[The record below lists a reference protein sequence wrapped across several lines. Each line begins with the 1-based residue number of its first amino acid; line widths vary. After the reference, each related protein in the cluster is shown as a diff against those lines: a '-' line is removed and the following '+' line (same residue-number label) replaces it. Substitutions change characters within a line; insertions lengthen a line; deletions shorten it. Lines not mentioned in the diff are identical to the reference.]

1 MQTPAQRECFERALK
16 LLDQRP
22 HTVCEIR
29 RKLRQRDFPAPL
41 IDGAVQEL
49 IRLGLLNDAEFASA
63 FIREKLGSG
72 RPVGFKKIALD
83 LSKRGVDRAEIDR
96 AHRELQE
103 DEPLPDELD
112 LALHALDTK
121 LRILRTSQIDPKT
134 RQKLWRFLANR
145 GFSPETIRT
154 AIDNRST

>member
-1 MQTPAQRECFERALK
+1 MHPPAQRECFERALK

-29 RKLRQRDFPAPL
+29 RKLRQRDFPTPL
-41 IDGAVQEL
+41 IDSAVQEL
-49 IRLGLLNDAEFASA
+49 IRLGLLNDAEFARA
-63 FIREKLGSG
+63 FIREKLGGG

-83 LSKRGVDRAEIDR
+83 LRKRGVDPAEIDR

-112 LALHALDTK
+112 LALQALDTK

-145 GFSPETIRT
+145 GFAPDTIRT
-154 AIDNRST
+154 AIDNRMA